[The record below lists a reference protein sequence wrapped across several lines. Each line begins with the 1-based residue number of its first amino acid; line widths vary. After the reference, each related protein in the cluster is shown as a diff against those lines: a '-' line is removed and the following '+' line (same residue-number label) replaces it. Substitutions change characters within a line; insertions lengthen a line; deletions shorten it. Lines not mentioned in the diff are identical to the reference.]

1 MGWHVIPLTPA
12 DIRTIELAKDVQ
24 SLEREQSSTGDILY
38 AHMDKLQLPHLEG
51 QMHWEPNSNAQLY
64 VNTSNMGNKQGEL
77 ELCMQL
83 QSYDLMAITETW
95 WDNSH
100 DWNGVMDGFEL
111 FKKNRSEGWGG
122 RVTLYMSEQLECM
135 ELCLGKDEGQ
145 L

>member
-1 MGWHVIPLTPA
+1 
-12 DIRTIELAKDVQ
+12 
-24 SLEREQSSTGDILY
+24 
-38 AHMDKLQLPHLEG
+38 
-51 QMHWEPNSNAQLY
+51 
-64 VNTSNMGNKQGEL
+64 MGNKQGEL